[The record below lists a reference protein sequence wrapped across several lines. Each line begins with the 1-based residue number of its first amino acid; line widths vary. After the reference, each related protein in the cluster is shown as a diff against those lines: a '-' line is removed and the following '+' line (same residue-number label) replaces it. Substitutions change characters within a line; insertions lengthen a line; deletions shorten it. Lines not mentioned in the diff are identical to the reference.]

1 MSWQLVI
8 MLTVKIIA
16 AVLLVLFGRDQQIAY
31 ALAGVLLGAGGVVS
45 GIGAQTA
52 RAPKAMSDTQT
63 AALKHAVDAM
73 VADVAKGAIKVNIQ
87 PKPPK

>member
-1 MSWQLVI
+1 MSWQLVIMLTVI

-16 AVLLVLFGRDQQIAY
+16 AVLL
-31 ALAGVLLGAGGVVS
+31 VLLGAGGVVS

-52 RAPKAMSDTQT
+52 RTPRAMSDTQT

-87 PKPPK
+87 PKGGIESPK